1 MNGRLENDM
10 KLFAKAEKK
19 LTEMPSFVTD
29 WYRYM
34 QASYITAATC
44 RDYVFKVALFLSS
57 INKDLKKITASDIT
71 EGSVVTYMFSIKT
84 KMKDGK
90 QVETSDSYRNTVWYA
105 LNSFLQYLTDHKLIE
120 ENYVLKIKKKK
131 NTDLERINQ
140 HRVKLTADDFNK
152 MLNSIDAVSSR
163 YPERDKAILM
173 LYMSTGMRKTALSS
187 INIEDIDLQN
197 KRLTVIDKGDKK
209 QFYKLYDKELKAI
222 TDWMEKRKWFRNA
235 NETSALFIS
244 NVGNRISEAELER
257 MIKDRSKKALGK
269 SFSPHKLRAGF
280 VTIMYEQTHDIEKV
294 RRMVGHSNATTTQ
307 RYIVTDNQEKEEAAE
322 IMENLLT

>member
-19 LTEMPSFVTD
+19 LAEMPSYCTD
-29 WYRYM
+29 WYRSL
-34 QASYITAATC
+34 QASYITASTC
-44 RDYVFKVALFLSS
+44 RDYVFKVALFLST
-57 INKDLKKITASDIT
+57 INQDLKKIKAKDIT
-71 EGSVVTYMFSIKT
+71 ENAVITYMFSIKT
-84 KMKDGK
+84 KEKDGK

-105 LNSFLQYLTDHKLIE
+105 LNSFLQYLADHKLIE
-120 ENYVLKIKKKK
+120 QNYVLQIKKKK

-140 HRVKLTADDFNK
+140 HRIKLTADDFNK
-152 MLNSIDAVSSR
+152 MLNSIDSVSSR
-163 YPERDKAILM
+163 YPERDKAILI

-187 INIEDIDLQN
+187 INIEDIDVQN

-209 QFYKLYDKELKAI
+209 QSYKLYDKELEAI
-222 TDWMEKRKWFRNA
+222 SNWLDKRKLFKNA
-235 NETSALFIS
+235 EDTSALFIS
-244 NVGNRISEAELER
+244 NIGNRISEAELER
-257 MIKDRSKKALGK
+257 MIKERSKKALGR

-307 RYIVTDNQEKEEAAE
+307 RYIVTENQEREEAAN
-322 IMENLLT
+322 IMENLLQ